1 MKDQLQD
8 QNQLLECLIQK
19 KKEMEREAGINLSEY
34 GLEPDGLP
42 PIGKNLK

>member
-1 MKDQLQD
+1 MFNPKR
-8 QNQLLECLIQK
+8 
-19 KKEMEREAGINLSEY
+19 KEMQREASVNLSEY